1 METWQHPWSAME
13 SAVWILD
20 ILMESHEK
28 SVLKVSL
35 MEYHE
40 ELVNADADT
49 LMEYHE
55 KSELWGNVTPA
66 EYS

>member
-1 METWQHPWSAME
+1 MK

-20 ILMESHEK
+20 ILMEYHER

-40 ELVNADADT
+40 DFVGYLHTRDDVGIGTVVD
-49 LMEYHE
+49 L
-55 KSELWGNVTPA
+55 
-66 EYS
+66 